1 MEEPVEEPVVVEEEV
16 VVVVEDKTIAANCI
30 SKRPFMGV
38 ERGTPFNNQDD
49 IADKIDKD
57 HRYLYGYQV
66 CDDADGDLRSF
77 SLILSDFQGS
87 IESRKK
93 LNSLGPPTAADDQ
106 GFVLDC
112 DGYAFSSPVYSKGVI
127 FADDTQVYGLRLV
140 HDLNTAPTDIGSFG
154 KGD

>member
-1 MEEPVEEPVVVEEEV
+1 MEEPAEEVVEEPVEEPVVVEEEEV

-66 CDDADGDLRSF
+66 CEDDEGDLRSF
-77 SLILSDFQGS
+77 SLILSDLERR
-87 IESRKK
+87 I
-93 LNSLGPPTAADDQ
+93 
-106 GFVLDC
+106 
-112 DGYAFSSPVYSKGVI
+112 
-127 FADDTQVYGLRLV
+127 
-140 HDLNTAPTDIGSFG
+140 
-154 KGD
+154 

>member
-1 MEEPVEEPVVVEEEV
+1 MGEVVDEPKDSNIFDTNVEEEVVEEPVEEPVVVEEEV

-66 CDDADGDLRSF
+66 CDDAEGDLRSF

-87 IESRKK
+87 IDSRKK
-93 LNSLGPPTAADDQ
+93 LN
-106 GFVLDC
+106 
-112 DGYAFSSPVYSKGVI
+112 
-127 FADDTQVYGLRLV
+127 
-140 HDLNTAPTDIGSFG
+140 
-154 KGD
+154 